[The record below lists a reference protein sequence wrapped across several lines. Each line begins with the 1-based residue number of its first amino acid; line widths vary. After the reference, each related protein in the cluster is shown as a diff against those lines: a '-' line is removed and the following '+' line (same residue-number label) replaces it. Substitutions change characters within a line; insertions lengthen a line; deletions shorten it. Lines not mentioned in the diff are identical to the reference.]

1 MKNLYLEND
10 ITSHPLMG
18 MWQNVYKTRNS
29 NTKEIN
35 KRKKA
40 NSRQNFALF
49 SAASDSEN
57 IIIQIL
63 HGKRE
68 TEIWTVLSSL
78 GQEPTFKAS
87 SAVL

>member
-1 MKNLYLEND
+1 MAKLFLEPEFQ
-10 ITSHPLMG
+10 HKG
-18 MWQNVYKTRNS
+18 
-29 NTKEIN
+29 N
-35 KRKKA
+35 KQTKKA

-49 SAASDSEN
+49 SAATDSEN
-57 IIIQIL
+57 INIQIL

-68 TEIWTVLSSL
+68 TEICTVLSSL

>member
-1 MKNLYLEND
+1 
-10 ITSHPLMG
+10 MG
-18 MWQNVYKTRNS
+18 MWQNFFLDSKFQHKGNKQ
-29 NTKEIN
+29 TKKGE
-35 KRKKA
+35 
-40 NSRQNFALF
+40 F
-49 SAASDSEN
+49 SAKFCVFLGSIDSEN

>member
-1 MKNLYLEND
+1 M
-10 ITSHPLMG
+10 TSQVTHLWACG
-18 MWQNVYKTRNS
+18 KTFDS
-29 NTKEIN
+29 KFQHKGN

>member
-1 MKNLYLEND
+1 M
-10 ITSHPLMG
+10 TSQVTHLWACG
-18 MWQNVYKTRNS
+18 KTFLDSKFQHKGNKQ
-29 NTKEIN
+29 TKKGEFSA
-35 KRKKA
+35 KF
-40 NSRQNFALF
+40 QNFALF

-78 GQEPTFKAS
+78 GQEPTFKAC

>member
-1 MKNLYLEND
+1 
-10 ITSHPLMG
+10 MG
-18 MWQNVYKTRNS
+18 MWQNYFTNRNS

-49 SAASDSEN
+49 SVAADSEN
-57 IIIQIL
+57 IVNQIL
-63 HGKRE
+63 HGKKE
-68 TEIWTVLSSL
+68 IEIWTVLSSL